1 MHSQTPAFV
10 RKGRKNPEKDAKIS
24 PYPAC
29 GHGENTLEYK
39 KRLRPACTKPEAIP
53 TYLKIKAGTDLIIH
67 TPAGK
72 EKELF
77 MKRVIS
83 LLLALVMTVL
93 LVACAKQETPAKSN
107 DENKGESTLV
117 YGSADYTRINPA
129 MDEHCE
135 INVLLF
141 SGLTA
146 HDAED
151 QVVPGLAERWEYD
164 EETFTYTF
172 HIRDGVKWHDGEPF
186 TAEDVKFTIE
196 AIMDPENGAENAPNY
211 EDVQEI
217 TVPDEKTVCFRLA
230 EPNVAFLEYMTMA
243 ILPKHLLEGE
253 DMQQSDFFRAP
264 VGTGPYKLE
273 SWDVGQAIVMVK
285 NEDYYL
291 GAPHIDKVIFKIVAD
306 DNAQAVQLE
315 SGELDIALLDPKNAA
330 NFEGKDDFTCY
341 DMTTADYRGI
351 LFNFWNDYWT
361 ENRDIIPAV
370 CYALDRQAIID
381 SVLLGQGMPAYSP
394 LQRNIYN
401 NENVEHYDYNPEKA
415 KEVLENAGCTMGAD
429 GFYERNGEKIGFVIS
444 VMSGEQDRIDI
455 AQAAAQQ
462 LREVGIDCTV
472 EIPAQMDWGGQMA
485 CLIGW
490 GSPFDADDHTY
501 KVFGTDKGANYSGY
515 SNAKVDE
522 YLTLARQTD
531 DQNVR
536 REYYDKFQEELANDP
551 AFAFICYIDANYV
564 ATSKIEGIAK
574 DTVLGH
580 HGVGIFWNIH
590 EWTISK

>member
-1 MHSQTPAFV
+1 
-10 RKGRKNPEKDAKIS
+10 
-24 PYPAC
+24 
-29 GHGENTLEYK
+29 
-39 KRLRPACTKPEAIP
+39 
-53 TYLKIKAGTDLIIH
+53 
-67 TPAGK
+67 
-72 EKELF
+72 

-107 DENKGESTLV
+107 DENKDESTLV

-501 KVFGTDKGANYSGY
+501 KVFSTDKGANYSGY
-515 SNAKVDE
+515 SNTKVDE